1 MRIAM
6 ATRDIFDV
14 SVITKCH
21 TRTVQLFFW
30 NLPDNLDCFLVVSGI
45 RSEFRIYLRQLTLMH
60 RYLRLV
66 GVTGHV

>member
-45 RSEFRIYLRQLTLMH
+45 LSLAQSSEFI
-60 RYLRLV
+60 
-66 GVTGHV
+66 